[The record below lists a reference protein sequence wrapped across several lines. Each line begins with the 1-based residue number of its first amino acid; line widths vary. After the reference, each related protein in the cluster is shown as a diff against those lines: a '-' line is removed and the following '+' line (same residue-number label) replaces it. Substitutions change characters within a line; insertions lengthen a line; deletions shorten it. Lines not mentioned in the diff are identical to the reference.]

1 METTKE
7 KQDQSKLTR
16 LDVLR
21 QQLIIQCFCNGQWL
35 DYALERLDKNA
46 ISSVVLAGAF
56 ITLLVLGRGKSR
68 NVYIIG
74 PAKYDKA
81 VVLDQLRVIFNMW
94 LACIF
99 DIRHHISIYFTF
111 AKYILEVIKS
121 FQSRVSLYIW
131 LL

>member
-1 METTKE
+1 METMKE
-7 KQDQSKLTR
+7 KQDQSKLIR

-21 QQLIIQCFCNGQWL
+21 QQLIIQWICNGRWL
-35 DYALERLDKNA
+35 DYALERLDQIA

-68 NVYIIG
+68 NFYIVG

-81 VVLDQLRVIFNMW
+81 IVFDPLRVIFNMW

-99 DIRHHISIYFTF
+99 DLRHHISIYFTF
-111 AKYILEVIKS
+111 AKYILEGT
-121 FQSRVSLYIW
+121 
-131 LL
+131 